1 MRGWRPE
8 FWNTGRGWPGGPHRR
23 QGRGR
28 GGTLGRPEPRSRE
41 GRCAGPAVSHQVQSR
56 PRHVTPQRPSPPC
69 VTPKLPGLQEV
80 ALSRK
85 RSLQTA
91 PAESRP
97 ESVAAVLVRR
107 ECGRRQTHGG
117 HPVETEAETRRP
129 GCLDPTAPPGLPG
142 HPPHGRHDLDSAL
155 QPWAPPRSSGSS
167 SGRLPARNEWV
178 STCGTWRKG
187 MPLGRERPPPHPA
200 TRSARGVGEPL
211 PSGRRARPQRQTPPA
226 RCRVLTSEPTA
237 AAGGCPAR
245 RCSRGRE
252 PAGGTS
258 GDGRFPVSLGVV
270 THKHICLSKLIAL
283 TVRNVH
289 LNKGGLQD
297 R

>member
-1 MRGWRPE
+1 M
-8 FWNTGRGWPGGPHRR
+8 
-23 QGRGR
+23 
-28 GGTLGRPEPRSRE
+28 
-41 GRCAGPAVSHQVQSR
+41 
-56 PRHVTPQRPSPPC
+56 
-69 VTPKLPGLQEV
+69 
-80 ALSRK
+80 
-85 RSLQTA
+85 A
-91 PAESRP
+91 PAEPRP

-107 ECGRRQTHGG
+107 ECGRRRTHGG

-129 GCLDPTAPPGLPG
+129 GCLDPMAPPGLPG

-167 SGRLPARNEWV
+167 SGSTLGASPRETVGEHMRHVAQRNAAR
-178 STCGTWRKG
+178 
-187 MPLGRERPPPHPA
+187 PREAPPPHPA
-200 TRSARGVGEPL
+200 ARSARGVGEPL
-211 PSGRRARPQRQTPPA
+211 PSGLRARPQRQTPPT
-226 RCRVLTSEPTA
+226 RCRVLTGEPTA

>member
-1 MRGWRPE
+1 M
-8 FWNTGRGWPGGPHRR
+8 
-23 QGRGR
+23 
-28 GGTLGRPEPRSRE
+28 
-41 GRCAGPAVSHQVQSR
+41 
-56 PRHVTPQRPSPPC
+56 TPQRPSPPC

-107 ECGRRQTHGG
+107 ECGRRRTHGG

-167 SGRLPARNEWV
+167 SGSA
-178 STCGTWRKG
+178 
-187 MPLGRERPPPHPA
+187 LGASPRE
-200 TRSARGVGEPL
+200 TVGEHMRHVAQRKAARPREAP
-211 PSGRRARPQRQTPPA
+211 PSPRRPQCSWCGGAAALRTPRAASATDAPRALQGPDRRAHRGGRGLPGPA
-226 RCRVLTSEPTA
+226 VLQGP
-237 AAGGCPAR
+237 
-245 RCSRGRE
+245 
-252 PAGGTS
+252 
-258 GDGRFPVSLGVV
+258 
-270 THKHICLSKLIAL
+270 
-283 TVRNVH
+283 
-289 LNKGGLQD
+289 
-297 R
+297 